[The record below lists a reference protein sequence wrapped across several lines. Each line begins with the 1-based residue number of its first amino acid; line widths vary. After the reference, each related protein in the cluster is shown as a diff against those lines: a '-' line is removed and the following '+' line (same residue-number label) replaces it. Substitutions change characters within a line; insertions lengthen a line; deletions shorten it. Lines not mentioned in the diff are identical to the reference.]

1 MSAAVLLCAGVGGRN
16 YPAGMNCLLCEATC
30 PLVWVLPA
38 LQRLCMCT
46 RVPTPPACPTAPRRC
61 GYVPPSI
68 LTSSKSGQGRGEL
81 LAHVA
86 QLREFF
92 TKQNHSTLA

>member
-1 MSAAVLLCAGVGGRN
+1 MPAVEHCSRACLPTGCAAKRA
-16 YPAGMNCLLCEATC
+16 
-30 PLVWVLPA
+30 
-38 LQRLCMCT
+38 
-46 RVPTPPACPTAPRRC
+46 VPPPARLVHLCRC
-61 GYVPPSI
+61 GYTPPTI
-68 LTSSKSGQGRGEL
+68 LTSSKSGQGRSEL